1 MNTFAFCLM
10 VMGYGFG
17 FEGVEGDRVYL
28 GTYTPTHEYGW
39 VVEDGEIW
47 LDVVMEKNEKNLQAG
62 LDAGR

>member
-1 MNTFAFCLM
+1 MNTFAFCFMLL
-10 VMGYGFG
+10 GYGFG